1 MLESSRVT
9 SKAMGGQH
17 WWERILRYVFF
28 NLIPDWIHQKIYTKM
43 AEYRPQITFLPFAVN
58 RGTGRVAPQKP
69 SKRYTEE
76 QAKMKGVAI

>member
-1 MLESSRVT
+1 MSY
-9 SKAMGGQH
+9 A
-17 WWERILRYVFF
+17 
-28 NLIPDWIHQKIYTKM
+28 KM

-69 SKRYTEE
+69 SERYTEE